1 MYTETYTFII
11 FKYRKWYGKCFPAL
25 IELAVLLNLWKEN
38 ISFSIC
44 LYQHYLLKLLVILF
58 KVYIN
63 KSGKK

>member
-38 ISFSIC
+38 IKVF
-44 LYQHYLLKLLVILF
+44 LY
-58 KVYIN
+58 VYIN
-63 KSGKK
+63 IIY